1 MNDLDKSI
9 EQERSQSYS
18 LSDKDLFVLNTMTL
32 LTQAQQGKRFRRTVL
47 ASLGFVLLSL
57 FSLPVVT
64 AVERIFEA
72 FSQKGIDFWI
82 PLLGCSYVLMIP
94 TLLLLRNNSS
104 AFSRF

>member
-18 LSDKDLFVLNTMTL
+18 LSDKDLFVLNTMIL

-57 FSLPVVT
+57 FSLPVVAT
-64 AVERIFEA
+64 VESILEA
-72 FSQKGIDFWI
+72 SSHKGIDFWM
-82 PLLGCSYVLMIP
+82 PLVGCGYVLMI
-94 TLLLLRNNSS
+94 LSLFLLRNNSA

>member
-47 ASLGFVLLSL
+47 ASLGFVLISL

-64 AVERIFEA
+64 TVESTLEA
-72 FSQKGIDFWI
+72 FSQKGIEYWM
-82 PLLGCSYVLMIP
+82 PLVGCGYILMIL
-94 TLLLLRNNSS
+94 TLFLLRNNSS
-104 AFSRF
+104 VFSRF